1 MAESHLYNP
10 GDKQNWANKTTVTWT
25 SDGGGASSQTVSLNG
40 TILRFT
46 TDPGS
51 AAPTDNYDIAL
62 TDEDGY
68 DVLGGD
74 GVDRDT
80 TTTESFVPVILG
92 GDGVTVFPVVV
103 AGTLTLS
110 ITNAGSAKN
119 GTVTIYHR

>member
-10 GDKQNWANKTTVTWT
+10 GDKQNWANKTTLTWT